1 MELPKRKIE
10 KENISGVDF
19 LKNSNDIKRLTQMF
33 GSLTG
38 SESAIGSDKVKIE
51 FVHGYAPSNHN
62 KSRELT
68 SERSIH
74 EARQYV
80 LLYMLKSITKAYYMK
95 TEDYSED
102 RIDRIDVLDK
112 DDFYIDN
119 LYVWKDYAWY
129 ILFKSEYMKLAFSE
143 FSSRKINQSIVNIII
158 DEVEMLFNT
167 FSLTSDNS
175 RHDILLHNINKATSI
190 VDIPIKYFFTLND
203 FKEHIVIDVLSHIYM
218 GVKNINKELEKYA
231 IEDNGAIVPNRV
243 HIPLPVEFTR
253 HVANK
258 ESYVTS
264 VNVPYSMYF
273 EELKKQYKTF
283 KLPLIDLISR
293 YNISQHVLNYS
304 NKLLD
309 FQVIKYIEES
319 LEFAMA
325 YNISEQRSEFFDSI
339 FVQYQL
345 NFLSK
350 DVKDLCDYSLNKFI
364 NTYNHIGVLESNVVE
379 IKSLAEGLRSSIN
392 LVKTAHY
399 YSKILK
405 GKCAQIYP
413 VLKMI
418 K

>member
-1 MELPKRKIE
+1 MELPKRKVE
-10 KENISGVDF
+10 KENVSGVDF
-19 LKNSNDIKRLTQMF
+19 LKNSNDIKRLVQMF
-33 GSLTG
+33 DVLTG
-38 SESAIGSDKVKIE
+38 SESAIGSDKIKIE
-51 FVHGYAPSNHN
+51 FVHGYAPSNYN

-112 DDFYIDN
+112 DNFHIDDLYI
-119 LYVWKDYAWY
+119 WKDYAWY

-143 FSSRKINQSIVNIII
+143 FSSRKINQSIVDIII

-167 FSLTSDNS
+167 FSLTSNNNF
-175 RHDILLHNINKATSI
+175 HTILLYNINKSASI

-218 GVKNINKELEKYA
+218 GIKNINKELEKYA
-231 IEDNGAIVPNRV
+231 IEDNGNIVPNIV
-243 HIPLPVEFTR
+243 HIPLPVEFAR
-253 HVANK
+253 HAAKANT
-258 ESYVTS
+258 YVTS
-264 VNVPYSMYF
+264 VNVPYSIYF
-273 EELKKQYKTF
+273 NELKKHYKPF

-293 YNISQHVLNYS
+293 YNISQHVLNYGD
-304 NKLLD
+304 KLLD

-325 YNISEQRSEFFDSI
+325 DYTSEQRSEFFDSL

-350 DVKDLCDYSLNKFI
+350 DIKDLCDYSLNKFI
-364 NTYNHIGVLESNVVE
+364 NTYNHIGVLESNIVE
-379 IKSLAEGLRSSIN
+379 IKNVAEDLRKSIN
-392 LVKTAHY
+392 LVKSTHNS
-399 YSKILK
+399 SKILK
-405 GKCAQIYP
+405 GKCAHIYP